1 MRNYF
6 ERYHSPGKR
15 HPYLLVSR
23 RALAATARRL
33 FDNKDALL
41 VKAHRVVVSGAVPAP
56 SSSSKQ
62 FNAGQT
68 AATVGAAYLSALYE
82 TAGQSRKAAM
92 YGRRARKAL
101 LAFAE
106 MGLPERAASMGYLRE
121 TYLVGLAF
129 AYDLA
134 WETAGWTRGEREV
147 MKRFFNLHSGELLDH
162 MHRVGMSNHAAW
174 SMCRLATT
182 GALFRDEALLSECL
196 DGPESYAHRVAHE
209 FFDDGMTY
217 EQSTWGYQVY
227 SLMPVTLTAL
237 AAHGAGARPDPLT
250 LKVDNDLSFT
260 HRGDST
266 GDVHLP
272 FYPCDEREF
281 PRPKEKSL
289 SLALT
294 AFYDML
300 RPDTTCPSI
309 GDYGQPTPP
318 VVDHWTVE
326 LAWDFFG
333 DRRAAR
339 LLSMG
344 ERAAVGMHYFP
355 PYLLTLAF
363 GKPLPKRPR
372 FETRS
377 VIYPHA
383 GHAVLKSVEGDAY
396 WGSDAVCALVKFGPY
411 GNGHGH
417 GDKLHLDIAGAG
429 HKCCIEEIEVGYDKW
444 PYSNSTVS
452 HNTVVAGGRS
462 QPGDEEMYALN
473 DSCGRLLF
481 HRFDE
486 SIKIVSAEAPD
497 VYDGLTTYRRTAALI
512 GSCLLDIFE
521 VEAEKPTTFDWFLHG
536 RGRLSIKGAS
546 LKPAS
551 LGYRRHGYQFLR
563 GVRKG
568 KSCGPL
574 VARFSPGHAVLM
586 PEDDATEVFCARGS
600 WKATATRPVLILR
613 RRGTRAVF
621 VVVHDP
627 SGKAVKGVRLEK
639 RGNAGLSVTIDLES
653 GSEYVELRKT
663 PPSGAKQPNRRS
675 KAPWDIVYL
684 GEGPSSAGN
693 ALKARGGKVR

>member
-1 MRNYF
+1 MRKYF
-6 ERYHSPGKR
+6 KRYLDSGKR
-15 HPYLLVSR
+15 HPYLFVSR
-23 RALAATARRL
+23 RALGATARRL
-33 FDNKDALL
+33 FDKKDALL
-41 VKAHRVVVSGAVPAP
+41 VKAHRIVAAGAVSTP
-56 SSSSKQ
+56 SSAKQ
-62 FNAGQT
+62 RSVTGKT
-68 AATVGAAYLSALYE
+68 ADTVSAAYLSALYK
-82 TAGQSRKAAM
+82 TAGRPKKATL
-92 YGRRARKAL
+92 YGRRAKKAL

-106 MGLPERAASMGYLRE
+106 MGVPERAVSVGYLWE
-121 TYLVGLAF
+121 MYLVGLAF

-134 WETAGWTRGEREV
+134 WETADWTRDERKA
-147 MKRFFNLHSGELLDH
+147 MKRFLYLHSGELLDH

-182 GALFRDEALLSECL
+182 GALFQDEELLGECL
-196 DGPESYAHRVAHE
+196 DGPESYAHRIAHE

-227 SLMPVTLTAL
+227 SLMPVTLTAM
-237 AAHGAGARPDPLT
+237 AARGAGARPDPLT
-250 LKVDNDLSFT
+250 LKVDNDLSLIY
-260 HRGDST
+260 RGDTT

-272 FYPCDEREF
+272 FYPCEEREF

-289 SLALT
+289 SRALT

-309 GDYGQPTPP
+309 GDYGQSTPP
-318 VVDHWTVE
+318 VVNHWTVE

-344 ERAAVGMHYFP
+344 DRAAVGMRYFA

-363 GKPLPKRPR
+363 GKALPKRPR

-377 VIYPHA
+377 AIYPHA

-417 GDKLHLDIAGAG
+417 ADKLHLDIAGAG

-452 HNTVVAGGRS
+452 HNTVVPGGRS

-473 DSCGRLLF
+473 DSCGRLLS
-481 HRFDE
+481 HRLDK
-486 SIKIVSAEAPD
+486 SIKVVSAEAPD
-497 VYDGLTTYRRTAALI
+497 VYDGLTTYRRTVALI

-521 VEAEKPTTFDWFLHG
+521 VEAEKATTFDWFLHG
-536 RGRLSIKGAS
+536 RGRLSIKGVS

-551 LGYRRHGYQFLR
+551 LSYRRHGYQFFR

-568 KSCGPL
+568 KSHGPL
-574 VARFSPGHAVLM
+574 VARFSPGHTVVM
-586 PEDDATEVFCARGS
+586 PEDAATEVFCARGP
-600 WKATATRPVLILR
+600 WKPTATRPVLILR
-613 RRGTRAVF
+613 RRGTSAVF

-627 SGKAVKGVRLEK
+627 SGGVVKGVRLEK
-639 RGNAGLSVTIDLES
+639 RGDAGLSVTVDFES
-653 GSEYVELRKT
+653 GSERLELRKRQQKEAT
-663 PPSGAKQPNRRS
+663 RAALRS

-684 GEGPSSAGN
+684 GEGHYPPEMS
-693 ALKARGGKVR
+693 